1 MLTYQDL
8 FNVGENEANRMDFVM
23 NVINQHKASMDYI
36 TGKIA
41 EDYYK
46 KRNVTLVNYQKML
59 TTLAG
64 TRVVDKWSPNH
75 KVISGF
81 FKRFVTQQNQYL
93 LGNGISWGENPFA
106 DDKQKT
112 AFDSAVKKAGL
123 YALIGGVSFG
133 FWNYDHMDVFKITE
147 FAPLYD
153 EENGALRAGVRFWQI
168 DKNKPLRATLYEED
182 GLTEYRWAD
191 GKGEILRDKR
201 KYIIVTSQTD
211 VDGVEIIDGENYP
224 TFPIVPLW
232 GNPEHQSE
240 LIGIRE
246 GIDVYDFIKNGF
258 ANDLDGAQLYWI
270 IKGAGGMSDP
280 DLVQFLERLRLVGA
294 ASPADGQDIEPVQI
308 NLPYEARNNLLD
320 RLENDLYRDYQALN
334 IADIK
339 SGSTVNAQIK
349 AAYEPMNSKADDY
362 EYMIV
367 DFLSH
372 IMVLAG
378 FDATPTFTR
387 SMIVNTSE
395 EITAVLAA
403 SSVLP
408 QVYVVKKI
416 ATLLGDADAA
426 DDLALQSEAD
436 GLFLTDEGETEG
448 E

>member
-8 FNVGENEANRMDFVM
+8 IDVGENTANRIDFVL
-23 NVINQHKASMDYI
+23 NTINKHKASADYI
-36 TGKIA
+36 TGKVA
-41 EDYYK
+41 EEYYK

-93 LGNGISWGENPFA
+93 LGNGIAWGENPFA

-133 FWNYDHMDVFKITE
+133 FWNYDHLDVFKITE

-168 DKNKPLRATLYEED
+168 DDKKPLRATLYEED
-182 GLTEYRWAD
+182 GYTEYRWAD
-191 GKGEILRDKR
+191 GKGEILQDKR

-211 VDGVEIIDGENYP
+211 IDGVEIIDGENYP

-240 LIGIRE
+240 LVGIRE

-294 ASPADGQDIEPVQI
+294 AAPADGQDIEPVQI

-372 IMVLAG
+372 VMALAG
-378 FDATPTFTR
+378 IDATPTFTR

-408 QVYVVKKI
+408 QDYVVKKV
-416 ATLLGDADAA
+416 ATLLGDGDRA
-426 DDLALQSEAD
+426 DDLAVQSEAD

>member
-1 MLTYQDL
+1 MQTFQDL
-8 FNVGENEANRMDFVM
+8 QQVGENNAQRMDFVM
-23 NVINQHKASMDYI
+23 NAIDQHKAGADYR
-36 TGKIA
+36 TAKIA

-46 KRNVTLVNYQKML
+46 KQNVTLISYQKML

-64 TRVVDKWSPNH
+64 NRVVDKWSPNH

-106 DDKQKT
+106 DDKQKA

-133 FWNYDHMDVFKITE
+133 FWNYDHLDVFKLTE
-147 FAPLYD
+147 FVPLYD
-153 EENGALRAGVRFWQI
+153 EENGSLRAGVRFWQV
-168 DKNKPLRATLYEED
+168 DDRKPLRATLYEED
-182 GLTEYRWAD
+182 GYTEYRWAD
-191 GKGEILRDKR
+191 AKGEILQEKR
-201 KYIIVTSQTD
+201 KYIIVTAQTE
-211 VDGVEIIDGENYP
+211 VDGTEIIDGENYP

-240 LIGIRE
+240 LVGIRE

-362 EYMIV
+362 EYMII

-372 IMVLAG
+372 VMLLAG
-378 FDATPTFTR
+378 FDAMPTFTR

-395 EITAVLAA
+395 EIQAVLSAA
-403 SSVLP
+403 TVLP
-408 QVYVVKKI
+408 QDYVVKKVV
-416 ATLLGDADAA
+416 TLLGDADRA
-426 DDLALQSEAD
+426 DDLAIQSEAD
-436 GLFLTDEGETEG
+436 GLFLGNEDEGE
-448 E
+448 

>member
-8 FNVGENEANRMDFVM
+8 QDVGENDAQRMDFVM
-23 NVINQHKASMDYI
+23 NAINQHKAGQDYI
-36 TGKIA
+36 TGVIA
-41 EDYYK
+41 DEYYK

-64 TRVVDKWSPNH
+64 TRVLDKWSPNH
-75 KVISGF
+75 KVTSGF

-93 LGNGISWGENPFA
+93 LGNGISWGENPFD
-106 DDKQKT
+106 DDKQKA

-123 YALIGGVSFG
+123 YSLIGGVSFG
-133 FWNYDHMDVFKITE
+133 FWNLDHLDVFKITE

-153 EENGALRAGVRFWQI
+153 EENGSLRAGVRFWQI
-168 DKNKPLRATLYEED
+168 DEKKPLRATLYEED
-182 GLTEYRWAD
+182 GYTEYVWRDA
-191 GKGEILRDKR
+191 KGSILQDKR
-201 KYIIVTSQTD
+201 KYIIVTSQTE
-211 VDGVEIIDGENYP
+211 VDGTEIIDGENYP

-270 IKGAGGMSDP
+270 VKGAGGMTDP

-294 ASPADGQDIEPVQI
+294 AAPAEGQDVQPVPI
-308 NLPYEARNNLLD
+308 NLPYEARKELLD

-362 EYMIV
+362 EYMII
-367 DFLSH
+367 DFLGR
-372 IMVLAG
+372 IMLVAG

-395 EITAVLAA
+395 EIQAVLSAA
-403 SSVLP
+403 TILP
-408 QVYVVKKI
+408 QDYVVSKV
-416 ATLLGDADAA
+416 ATLLGDADRA
-426 DDLALQSEAD
+426 DELAVQSEAD
-436 GLFLTDEGETEG
+436 GLFLNNEDEGE
-448 E
+448 

>member
-1 MLTYQDL
+1 MLTFQDL
-8 FNVGENEANRMDFVM
+8 QQVGENEANRMDFVM
-23 NVINQHKASMDYI
+23 SVINQHKSSMDYV

-64 TRVVDKWSPNH
+64 TRVIDKWSPNH

-191 GKGEILRDKR
+191 SKGEILRDKR

-211 VDGVEIIDGENYP
+211 VDGAEIIDGENYP

-372 IMVLAG
+372 IMALAG

-408 QVYVVKKI
+408 QEYVVKKV
-416 ATLLGDADAA
+416 ATLLGDADRA

-436 GLFLTDEGETEG
+436 GLFLTDGGETEG